1 MQGDQARQTE
11 GETLH
16 NNFSQTLLR
25 DHFSVN
31 ISSWGIIHV
40 IIRDFPKLE
49 RSLIARPLN
58 NRNTHWSSGLM
69 DPFLSRTRHNCN
81 DPINPIK
88 HQRKDSKKLCLW
100 TSTKTENLQ
109 ITKAESADFNLEKFH
124 YCNKSEEL
132 FAIFSSLHHIW
143 HIIVNLLLLKWK

>member
-1 MQGDQARQTE
+1 MQGDQASQTE

-31 ISSWGIIHV
+31 ISSWPDL
-40 IIRDFPKLE
+40 RLE
-49 RSLIARPLN
+49 RSFIARPLN
-58 NRNTHWSSGLM
+58 NRSTHWSSGLM

-81 DPINPIK
+81 DPKNPTK
-88 HQRKDSKKLCLW
+88 QQRKDSKKLCLW

-109 ITKAESADFNLEKFH
+109 ITKAKSVDFNLEKIH

-143 HIIVNLLLLKWK
+143 HIIVNMLLLKWK